1 MNKGLIITVNYN
13 SHKETINY
21 IKSLSKLDK
30 FNYLDIIIADNSSNM
45 THYNEIFH
53 FVKNNAFNNIDL
65 YKMERNLSYFGAA
78 RFIIDNK
85 IAKEFRYEFIIVSNN
100 DILVED
106 NNFVDKIFSNIRKA
120 DILAP
125 KIISLKNQTNQ
136 NPFQKSKINLKNKLF
151 HIFYYSSFFV
161 AQIIILVR
169 KLFFNKYIGMN
180 SDDKEMPIYAA
191 HGSFLIFS
199 NSFFDK

>member
-136 NPFQKSKINLKNKLF
+136 NPFQKSKIT
-151 HIFYYSSFFV
+151 
-161 AQIIILVR
+161 R
-169 KLFFNKYIGMN
+169 IGK
-180 SDDKEMPIYAA
+180 SC
-191 HGSFLIFS
+191 
-199 NSFFDK
+199 

>member
-1 MNKGLIITVNYN
+1 MKKGLIITVNYN

-45 THYNEIFH
+45 THYNEILH

-65 YKMERNLSYFGAA
+65 FKMERNLSYFGAA

-106 NNFVDKIFSNIRKA
+106 NNFVDKIF
-120 DILAP
+120 
-125 KIISLKNQTNQ
+125 
-136 NPFQKSKINLKNKLF
+136 
-151 HIFYYSSFFV
+151 V
-161 AQIIILVR
+161 
-169 KLFFNKYIGMN
+169 NKYPKQGSGMISSIAFTDGIIEIPEDVSQISKGDN
-180 SDDKEMPIYAA
+180 YKLYLFSDLFA
-191 HGSFLIFS
+191 
-199 NSFFDK
+199 